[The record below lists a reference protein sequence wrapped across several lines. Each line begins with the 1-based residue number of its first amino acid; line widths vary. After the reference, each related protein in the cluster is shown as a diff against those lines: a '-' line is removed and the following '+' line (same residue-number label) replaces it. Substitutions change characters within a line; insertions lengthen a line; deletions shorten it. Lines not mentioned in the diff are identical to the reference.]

1 MPGIDLSLE
10 KAAQFFG
17 VDTRTVH
24 KWLKQGLQGEKD
36 GKNRWVIN
44 SAAASKWLRDRER
57 ESVLG
62 DVAKVDES
70 EARRRKLVA
79 EAGREELK
87 LAIESGTVIPIAQ
100 YEASMA
106 AMIGAAR
113 AKLLSIP
120 VKVGPLVA
128 TLTALEARDL
138 LQTEI
143 AEVLQ
148 ELRGFDGA
156 EAIGTVAGEPAGSE
170 SEAGEDLVAAAE
182 SDDL

>member
-1 MPGIDLSLE
+1 MQGVDLSLE

-24 KWLKQGLQGEKD
+24 KWLKQGLPGEKD

-62 DVAKVDES
+62 DVAKVDEQ

-79 EAGREELK
+79 EAAREEHK
-87 LAIESGTVIPIAQ
+87 LAIEQGTVVSIAV

-106 AMIGAAR
+106 AIIGAAR
-113 AKLLSIP
+113 AKLLNMP
-120 VKVGPLVA
+120 QKLGPLVA

-138 LQTEI
+138 IQAEI
-143 AEVLQ
+143 NEVLQ
-148 ELRGFDGA
+148 ELSGFDADAAIA
-156 EAIGTVAGEPAGSE
+156 EVAGQSTSGE
-170 SEAGEDLVAAAE
+170 SEVGEDMVATAR
-182 SDDL
+182 SDYF